1 METRTPSRANA
12 HHTRTRQRG
21 APGCA
26 RNGRTTVRH
35 KSKITEPGY
44 RKGIPN
50 PNKGR
55 RFPVDVLKPE
65 EIEAMKD
72 GCNVGAMGL
81 RNRGSLD
88 CLYGTG
94 VRVGEFCNL
103 KVRDID
109 LETRAFRIYGTKT
122 KNADRSVGCNAD
134 TFATIKDWLDIRAE
148 LDLPGPY
155 AFPCLSKHERGNQ
168 LKPAQLRQMI
178 HHLARKAGIE
188 GPHTD
193 RRVHPHAF
201 RHTFAAELWR
211 EGVDLQL
218 ISKALGHSS
227 IAVTQIYIN
236 HVAPFEVVHA
246 TANRTRLVAA

>member
-1 METRTPSRANA
+1 MARHRSR
-12 HHTRTRQRG
+12 
-21 APGCA
+21 
-26 RNGRTTVRH
+26 
-35 KSKITEPGY
+35 ITQKGY
-44 RKGIPN
+44 RAGVPSQ
-50 PNKGR
+50 NKGK
-55 RFPVDVLKPE
+55 RFPVDILTFE
-65 EIEAMKD
+65 EVEALKD
-72 GCNVGAMGL
+72 GCNVGIMGL
-81 RNRGSLD
+81 RNRAALD

-94 VRVGEFCNL
+94 ARVGEFCNL

-109 LETRAFRIYGTKT
+109 RDTRAFRIYGTKT

-134 TFATIKDWLDIRAE
+134 TFASIRDWLDVLETLEI
-148 LDLPGPY
+148 PSPY
-155 AFPCLSKHERGNQ
+155 AFPCLSVHERGNQ
-168 LKPAQLRQMI
+168 IKPAQLRQMI

-201 RHTFAAELWR
+201 RHSFAAELWR

-236 HVAPFEVVHA
+236 HVAPFEVVEA
-246 TANRTRLVAA
+246 TANRTRLEAACINYREQQRRAA

>member
-1 METRTPSRANA
+1 MARHVSQIT
-12 HHTRTRQRG
+12 Q
-21 APGCA
+21 PGH
-26 RNGRTTVRH
+26 RLGV
-35 KSKITEPGY
+35 
-44 RKGIPN
+44 PN
-50 PNKGR
+50 PNKGK
-55 RFPVDVLKPE
+55 RFPVDILKFE
-65 EIEAMKD
+65 EIDAMKE

-81 RNRGSLD
+81 RNRGALD

-94 VRVGEFCNL
+94 VRVGEFCAL

-109 LETRAFRIYGTKT
+109 CETRAFRIYGTKT
-122 KNADRSVGCNAD
+122 KNADRSVGCDED
-134 TFATIKDWLDIRAE
+134 TFAAIRDWLDIRATLE
-148 LDLPGPY
+148 IPGPY
-155 AFPCLSKHERGNQ
+155 AFPCLSQHERGNI

-178 HHLARKAGIE
+178 HNLARKAGLE

-201 RHTFAAELWR
+201 RHSFAAELWR

-236 HVAPFEVVHA
+236 HVAPFEVVEA
-246 TANRTRLVAA
+246 TANRTRLVTA